1 MPGLDPGIHR
11 CSQEAFFRRRGWI
24 AGSSPGNDG
33 SKRFPGDCRIASRIV
48 RGGSTVACRFKR
60 QLAAGPVAQ
69 WLEPAA
75 HNGLVAGSSPAGPTS
90 EINALLGVVSPQR
103 DYRTRNRTRYVRLSL
118 AGRFGHGDL
127 LNSIRQITGVMGP
140 VGVSRTSSD
149 I

>member
-48 RGGSTVACRFKR
+48 RGGGTVACRFKR

-75 HNGLVAGSSPAGPTS
+75 HNGLVPGSSPGRPTTLRPDGLRVAQPRKTLRTKRVRRSLSAAKAKTDGGQGPPNQNI
-90 EINALLGVVSPQR
+90 ENNP
-103 DYRTRNRTRYVRLSL
+103 
-118 AGRFGHGDL
+118 
-127 LNSIRQITGVMGP
+127 
-140 VGVSRTSSD
+140 
-149 I
+149 